1 MQHRTGVTLGAML
14 ASAALVAQAQEQAP
28 STPPAKP
35 AATVKPQDGRTVEA
49 VTVVGASAQGFRSD
63 IDRKSYGIASDL
75 QTTTGSIS
83 DALRNI
89 PSVEVDPQGNVSLRG
104 DTNVTILLDGKP
116 SGQFKGASAAQALQA
131 LPADSIER
139 VEVITNPS
147 AEFSPEG
154 AAGIINLIRKK
165 ARKPGASGSVRA
177 TLGNEGRRQVG
188 VTGSY
193 NSEKLTVSG
202 DLNGRYD
209 PQSGD
214 GLDSRELL
222 DGQGHVLSTSQTEN
236 HGSGH
241 VDRWAAHASLDYDLD
256 PKTRVSG
263 DARFSHFDVDQSP
276 EAKFQGEDPHG
287 ALIQAFDKP
296 GRLK

>member
-1 MQHRTGVTLGAML
+1 MKHGFGIVLFAALAVATEAEAQSQDQKAPTPRSQAPAKSTEKVVEGVT
-14 ASAALVAQAQEQAP
+14 
-28 STPPAKP
+28 
-35 AATVKPQDGRTVEA
+35 
-49 VTVVGASAQGFRSD
+49 VTGASAQGFRSD

-104 DTNVTILLDGKP
+104 DSNVTILLDGKP

-131 LPADSIER
+131 LPAESIER

-154 AAGIINLIRKK
+154 AAGIINLISKK
-165 ARKPGASGSVRA
+165 TRKPGASGSVR
-177 TLGNEGRRQVG
+177 LNVGDHGRSNAG

-193 NSEKLTVSG
+193 NSEKLVLSG
-202 DLNGRYD
+202 DINGRYD

-214 GLDSRELL
+214 G
-222 DGQGHVLSTSQTEN
+222 
-236 HGSGH
+236 
-241 VDRWAAHASLDYDLD
+241 VDR
-256 PKTRVSG
+256 RQV
-263 DARFSHFDVDQSP
+263 FD
-276 EAKFQGEDPHG
+276 G
-287 ALIQAFDKP
+287 P
-296 GRLK
+296 GS